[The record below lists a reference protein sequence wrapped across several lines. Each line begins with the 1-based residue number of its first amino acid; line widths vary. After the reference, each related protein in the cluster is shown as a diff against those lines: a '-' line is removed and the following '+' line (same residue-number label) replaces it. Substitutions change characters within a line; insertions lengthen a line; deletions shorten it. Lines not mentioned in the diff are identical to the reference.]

1 MEKGLN
7 KEYDLMQMELAK
19 PEEQVLKTEFNKFLI
34 EKNELLLP
42 QISDIY
48 LFTINYK
55 TAPVAIREKFAISEY
70 VLCEAIKNLKQYKSL
85 KSFLLLSTCNRTEIY
100 FKTNN
105 INASITDICDFFVK
119 HYQIESKLTKEYGII
134 AKANEVV
141 KHVFKLASGLDSLVV
156 GESQILSQLKSS
168 YSVAQK
174 EQTLDSTLEVLFQ
187 RAITSAKEVHKKTN
201 LSKNCQSISSASVDL
216 TNTVAGP
223 LKDKQVLVLGAGSMA
238 KLVLEHITKI
248 GGTNETVVL
257 NRSPHRVIEFSEK
270 YKTDKSIPFEDVYKA
285 MNEVDVVIVATGAPH
300 FIIFA
305 KEFNQV
311 RKDPT
316 KSLFIF
322 DISMP
327 RNVDSEFSKL
337 PNIKLMDIDSLQ
349 TIYNKNTKTDSYDLN
364 LSNEI
369 IEEGISRFYRLIEKE
384 SITPVV
390 KTLKEK
396 IENIRKEKLSKLKEN
411 KNTFTSTELDY
422 ITKNII
428 NTIFHKPIKNL
439 KDSNIYGSQGEKVQ
453 LLKDLFEL

>member
-7 KEYDLMQMELAK
+7 KEYDLMQMETKL
-19 PEEQVLKTEFNKFLI
+19 EQVLKKEIDKFVS
-34 EKNELLLP
+34 NV
-42 QISDIY
+42 Y

-55 TAPVAIREKFAISEY
+55 TAPVAVRERFAIPEY
-70 VLCEAIKNLKQYKSL
+70 ALCEAIQNLKQYKSL
-85 KSFLLLSTCNRTEIY
+85 KAFLLLSTCNRTEIY

-105 INASITDICDFFVK
+105 MNTSITDICSFFSK
-119 HYQIESKLTKEYGII
+119 HYQIESQLTKEYGTI
-134 AKANEVV
+134 ANAENVV
-141 KHVFKLASGLDSLVV
+141 NHVFKLASGLDSLVV

-174 EQTLDSTLEVLFQ
+174 EQTLDSTLEALFQ
-187 RAITSAKEVHKKTN
+187 GAITSAKEVHKRTN

-216 TNTVAGP
+216 ANMVAGP
-223 LKDKQVLVLGAGSMA
+223 LKDKQVMVLGAGNMA
-238 KLVLEHITKI
+238 KLVLDHIIKI

-257 NRSPHRVIEFSEK
+257 NRSPHRVIEFSKK
-270 YKTDKSIPFEDVYKA
+270 YETDKSIPFEDVYKA
-285 MNEVDVVIVATGAPH
+285 MNEVDIVIVATGAPH

-311 RKDPT
+311 RKDST
-316 KSLFIF
+316 KPLFIF

-327 RNVDSEFSKL
+327 RNVDSEFSNL

-369 IEEGISRFYRLIEKE
+369 IEESINRFYRLIEKE
-384 SITPVV
+384 SIIPLV

-396 IENIRKEKLSKLKEN
+396 IETIRKEKLSKFKEN
-411 KNTFTSTELDY
+411 KTTFTSEELDY
-422 ITKNII
+422 ITKNIV
-428 NTIFHKPIKNL
+428 NTILHTPIKKL